1 MERSAGMTK
10 RRRPRTFA
18 ELVAAIDPVTRERIK
33 RAEVYRDPTVE
44 NEFHGDVILQEDLNG
59 NGWLVC
65 YQDDDGAIY
74 QTVFSGPKAEQRA
87 RDYFGALK
95 GGSIKTIRAGASSH

>member
-1 MERSAGMTK
+1 MTK
-10 RRRPRTFA
+10 RRPPRTFA
-18 ELVAAIDPVTRERIK
+18 ELVAAIDPVTRKRIK
-33 RAEVYRDPTVE
+33 RAEVYRDLAVE
-44 NEFHGDVILQEDLNG
+44 NEFHGDVILQEDLNV
-59 NGWLVC
+59 NGEWLVC
-65 YQDDDGAIY
+65 YQDDDGAVY